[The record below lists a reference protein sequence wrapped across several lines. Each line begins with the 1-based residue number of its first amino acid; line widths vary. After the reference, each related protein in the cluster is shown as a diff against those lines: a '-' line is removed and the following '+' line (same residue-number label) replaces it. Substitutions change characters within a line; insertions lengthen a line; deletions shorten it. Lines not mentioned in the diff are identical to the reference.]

1 MTKSTKAFTKE
12 KASMLVLDSSTHGI
26 KTTCKK
32 TKETFSYLKEK
43 GYKTASEIAEL
54 NVPSHYLFSEKD
66 GKLFLCTMAGCT
78 EVLKDSVKRKGWE
91 IF

>member
-1 MTKSTKAFTKE
+1 MKSLTKNQA
-12 KASMLVLDSSTHGI
+12 ASLVLDSSTYGI

-32 TKETFSYLKEK
+32 TKETFSSLKER

-54 NVPSHYLFSEKD
+54 NVPSHYLFSEVE
-66 GKLFLCTMAGCT
+66 GRLFQCTRAGCT
-78 EVLKDSVKRKGWE
+78 EVLAASVKRKGWR